1 MKTWGNGL
9 VIGLILSVLTCGTA
23 AAQKELLIGLI
34 PEMNV
39 FKQMERFKP
48 LSAYLKDKTGL
59 PVRFKVLSRYG
70 NILDNFTREKLDG
83 AFFGSFTGALAI
95 RKLGVIPLAR
105 PVNPDGES
113 TYQGYLYTRKD
124 SGIKTVKEMRGKKFA
139 FVDKATTAGY
149 IFPMAVLKSEGVNDL
164 QSYFSEYFFA
174 GSHDA
179 SLDAVLNQKAD
190 VGVSKNTVFDW
201 VRKNEPRVDEEIT
214 ILSKSAKV
222 PSNGLCVRPT
232 LAPELRNKLKKA
244 LMELDGTPQG
254 LQVLKSLNA
263 LRFIETTTEDYDPVF
278 DLVRK
283 AGIDLD
289 TYDYRN
295 D

>member
-1 MKTWGNGL
+1 MRLWGKSL
-9 VIGLILSVLTCGTA
+9 VIGLVMAVLNCGTA
-23 AAQKELLIGLI
+23 DAQQELLIGLI

-48 LSAYLKDKTGL
+48 LAAYLQEKIGL
-59 PVRFKVLSRYG
+59 SVRFKVLSRYG
-70 NILDNFTREKLDG
+70 NILDNFNREKLDG

-95 RKLGVIPLAR
+95 RKQGVIPLVR

-113 TYQGYLYTRKD
+113 TYHGYLYTRKD
-124 SGIKTVKEMRGKKFA
+124 SGIKSLKEMRGKKFA

-149 IFPMAVLKSEGVNDL
+149 IFPMAVLKSEGVEDL
-164 QSYFSEYFFA
+164 NSYFSEYFFA

-179 SLDAVLNQKAD
+179 SLAAVLNKKAD
-190 VGVSKNTVFDW
+190 IGVSKNTVFDW
-201 VRKNEPRVDEEIT
+201 VRKKEPRIDEEIT
-214 ILSKSAKV
+214 ILAESAKV

-244 LMELDGTPQG
+244 LLELDGTPEG
-254 LQVLKSLNA
+254 LQVLKSLQA
-263 LRFIETTTEDYDPVF
+263 LRFIETTTEDYAPVF
-278 DLVRK
+278 TLARQ

-289 TYDYRN
+289 SYNFRN